1 MSEIDAPLNELRR
14 YTASNV
20 VAIYS
25 SLAVVFTGF
34 GATKHKIA
42 DCRLNLFTL
51 MYADMSVNKFSLQSA
66 ILCLVAPSPVKTTA
80 RLLYIATTLDA
91 GIVNRLCFLLDC
103 RHQSPS
109 YEQNRGGICLCT
121 LTEDGQC
128 RDQNT

>member
-25 SLAVVFTGF
+25 SLAVVFTGL
-34 GATKHKIA
+34 GATKHKRA

-51 MYADMSVNKFSLQSA
+51 MYA
-66 ILCLVAPSPVKTTA
+66 
-80 RLLYIATTLDA
+80 

-103 RHQSPS
+103 WHQSPS
-109 YEQNRGGICLCT
+109 FEQNRGGICLCT